1 MYAQNQKHVC
11 REIVRSVMGQ
21 GQMGIKSV
29 SLDKSGRKLNMF
41 KLSGNRAINKDK
53 WKRIGK
59 YCIIDS

>member
-1 MYAQNQKHVC
+1 MYA
-11 REIVRSVMGQ
+11 EIVRSVMVQ
-21 GQMGIKSV
+21 GQMGIKNI

-41 KLSGNRAINKDK
+41 IVSGNRTINKDK